1 MRSILVHLP
10 SPSEREA
17 GGEVVPIGFAK
28 RGASFAGDDAELVAA
43 LRQGEPAARAE
54 VVRRYGH
61 YVEFILAR
69 IMGPDAELPDL
80 LHNVFMI
87 ALKRIATLAEPRLL
101 KEWLRGITVMV
112 ARNTLRTRR
121 RRRWLTFLAPEELPD
136 IPADVL
142 STEASEALVRTYRTL
157 SKLPT
162 EERIAFTLRFVEG
175 MEVREV
181 ADSCE
186 VSLSTIKRRLERA
199 HERFGAL
206 ARRDPV
212 LRELMERGDRWGQP

>member
-1 MRSILVHLP
+1 MPSLLGYLPRSGD
-10 SPSEREA
+10 REP
-17 GGEVVPIGFAK
+17 GGEVVPIGLARRAAPFL
-28 RGASFAGDDAELVAA
+28 GDDAELVAA
-43 LRQGEPAARAE
+43 LRRGDRSASGEL
-54 VVRRYGH
+54 VRRYGH

-80 LHNVFMI
+80 LHTVFVI
-87 ALKRIATLAEPRLL
+87 ALKRIQTLAEPRLL
-101 KEWLRGITVMV
+101 KEWLRGITLLV

-136 IPADVL
+136 IPADTL
-142 STEASEALVRTYRTL
+142 STDASEALVRTYRTL
-157 SKLPT
+157 EKLPT

-181 ADSCE
+181 AETCE

-199 HERFGAL
+199 QERFGSL
-206 ARRDPV
+206 ARRDPM
-212 LRELMERGDRWGQP
+212 LRELMERGHRWGQP